1 MYNKNSLDSADL
13 ELNETALI
21 GESFRV
27 NKE

>member
-21 GESFRV
+21 EGLFRV
-27 NKE
+27 TTQ